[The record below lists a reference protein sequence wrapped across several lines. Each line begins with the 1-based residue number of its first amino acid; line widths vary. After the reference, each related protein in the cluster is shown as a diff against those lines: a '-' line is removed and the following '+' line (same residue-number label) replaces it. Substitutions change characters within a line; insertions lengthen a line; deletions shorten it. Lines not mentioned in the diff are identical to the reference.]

1 MKHYEMERISL
12 MKEVIG
18 EKADSLIDSRL
29 EKLEKLL
36 DSNADSTRNDLEIAL
51 NKLAAD
57 KTDGSLVISFLRS
70 SYILNSHEF
79 YIVCYE
85 GEPFVEE
92 EPDCVYFSMKNV
104 LSGIE
109 EDWHEMDEELHQ
121 NFIRV
126 FAGEKEEIHRWYMER
141 IYTALESIMQMAVE
155 KMQKSRGVDV
165 YYGGYME
172 EIKIIGSI

>member
-1 MKHYEMERISL
+1 MKQYEMERIGQ

-18 EKADSLIDSRL
+18 EKADSLIDSCL
-29 EKLEKLL
+29 KKLEKLL
-36 DSNADSTRNDLEIAL
+36 VGNADSIRNDLEIAL
-51 NKLAAD
+51 KELAAD
-57 KTDGSLVISFLRS
+57 KEEGSLVISFLRS
-70 SYILNSHEF
+70 SYILNNHEF
-79 YIVCYE
+79 YIAYYE

-92 EPDCVYFSMKNV
+92 EPDCIYFSMKNA

-109 EDWHEMDEELHQ
+109 KDWHEMDEELHQ

-141 IYTALESIMQMAVE
+141 IYIALESIMRMAIE
-155 KMQKSRGVDV
+155 KMQKRSGVNV

-172 EIKIIGSI
+172 EVKLIGSI